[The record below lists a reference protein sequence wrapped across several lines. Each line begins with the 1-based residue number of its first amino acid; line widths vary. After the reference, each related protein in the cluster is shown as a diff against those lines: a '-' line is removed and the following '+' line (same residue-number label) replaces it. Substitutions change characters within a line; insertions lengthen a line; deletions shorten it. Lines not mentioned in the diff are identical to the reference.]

1 MNESEVVL
9 IRSRTEVLAQMSD
22 AHKAMVKCEAKDL
35 EDFYKKDPK
44 NFSLLI
50 EAFDQL
56 GGKVSEDLKRKA
68 NLRPVKEVLGVP

>member
-1 MNESEVVL
+1 MSEIVL
-9 IRSRTEVLAQMSD
+9 IRSRSEVLAQMKD
-22 AHKAMVKCEAKDL
+22 AHKAMVKCKAKNLD
-35 EDFYKKDPK
+35 DFYKKDPK

-56 GGKVSEDLKRKA
+56 GGKVSDELKSKA